1 MLGTLGRAVLQTV
14 NALDSGS
21 DVPRPSG
28 YLVYSG
34 KLIPG
39 WSIRLLVLMLIAPVV
54 ITTVDGLARVR
65 RRGHRVLDWVGWA
78 LSWALA
84 FVLGGLVVL
93 GAHLVGALSG
103 APGGPVPAG
112 VAPPQTAGIVTL
124 VLAFLVILAGLLL
137 LAPWLA
143 RLLGARTASARRPRA
158 AGPAAGIAVSMILSV
173 VGVAMWLT
181 NPFAAVLI
189 VPALHVWMWLG
200 CVQAPIPRAVK
211 LAGVVLGA
219 VPPALAVL
227 YYAVTL
233 KLSPIGVVWNGVLM
247 IASGQIGPATALL
260 WSLVLGCFAG
270 MLVLAVRR
278 PNREPEPQAAISVRG
293 PASYAGPGSLGG
305 TQSALRR

>member
-1 MLGTLGRAVLQTV
+1 
-14 NALDSGS
+14 
-21 DVPRPSG
+21 
-28 YLVYSG
+28 
-34 KLIPG
+34 
-39 WSIRLLVLMLIAPVV
+39 
-54 ITTVDGLARVR
+54 
-65 RRGHRVLDWVGWA
+65 VGWV

-112 VAPPQTAGIVTL
+112 VSAPHTAGIVTL
-124 VLAFLVILAGLLL
+124 VLALLVILAGLLL
-137 LAPWLA
+137 LAPRLA
-143 RLLGARTASARRPRA
+143 RLLGVALQRPPA
-158 AGPAAGIAVSMILSV
+158 EAPGPAAGIAVSMILSV

-200 CVQAPIPRAVK
+200 CVQAPIPRGVK

-227 YYAVTL
+227 YYALTL
-233 KLSPIGVVWNGVLM
+233 KLSLIGVVWNGVLM
-247 IASGQIGPATALL
+247 IAGGQIGPATALL

-278 PNREPEPQAAISVRG
+278 PNREHEPRAAITVRG
-293 PASYAGPGSLGG
+293 PAGYAGPGSLGG